1 MRAKTIPHA
10 EYQILCVLLREIDLE
25 RLRDAMVKDE
35 ISERR
40 FDQAAENVAGLIAN
54 LADRRRH
61 RLPEDHHRYR
71 PKGVKE

>member
-10 EYQILCVLLREIDLE
+10 EYEILRVILRDIDLE
-25 RLRDAMVKDE
+25 RLRDAMSKDE
-35 ISERR
+35 VSTER
-40 FDQAAENVAGLIAN
+40 FEKAATNVAKLVSN

-71 PKGVKE
+71 PKARK